1 MKTVALALLLGA
13 TGSHA
18 SKVFEKADAMRVVEK
33 MQSMAKSD
41 SFHEKLDS
49 VREAAGYLKRK
60 EALPSE
66 LKDRLSRR
74 AVDDDDDYPACMD
87 SCDMDWSSMSDAMD
101 FCSSKCWDSCP
112 SW

>member
-1 MKTVALALLLGA
+1 MKIVVALALLFGA

-18 SKVFEKADAMRVVEK
+18 SKVFDKVDAMSFMDK
-33 MQSMAKSD
+33 MQSMAKSNSID
-41 SFHEKLDS
+41 GKVDA

-74 AVDDDDDYPACMD
+74 AAEDDDVECMD
-87 SCDMDWSSMSDAMD
+87 TCDTNFQSEADMTD
-101 FCSSKCWDSCP
+101 FCTSKCWDSCP

>member
-1 MKTVALALLLGA
+1 MKIVVALALLFGA

-18 SKVFEKADAMRVVEK
+18 SKVLNKVDAMSVVEK

-41 SFHEKLDS
+41 SFHEKVDS

-74 AVDDDDDYPACMD
+74 AAEEDECMD
-87 SCDMDWSSMSDAMD
+87 TCDMDWQSQADIED
-101 FCSSKCWDSCP
+101 FCDSKCWDSCS